1 MISYSSMYVSTID
14 LYQWLLQRLYH
25 PHPSPCPHLGSL
37 HVLSHPFASFKCSRL
52 WPCSGVLSFYYAS
65 SFYFFPNGHRQISL
79 KCIRG
84 LLMDF
89 ECLFMC
95 FNSLKIHK
103 LCSWKQGCTQLDET
117 FRMDG
122 IGMRLATGTQFQTG
136 VLLPSLH
143 HVLESTELWRSH
155 AISQ

>member
-1 MISYSSMYVSTID
+1 MYVSTID

-79 KCIRG
+79 TCIRG

-95 FNSLKIHK
+95 LNSLKIHK
-103 LCSWKQGCTQLDET
+103 LSAHGSKAVGNWTKRLKWTEKACVWQLVPSSKQESFFHRCTMSWRQQNYGEVMQ
-117 FRMDG
+117 
-122 IGMRLATGTQFQTG
+122 
-136 VLLPSLH
+136 
-143 HVLESTELWRSH
+143 
-155 AISQ
+155 